1 MYVQQPNSQAFSQ
14 RVLLQA
20 LTEFPASWVLTP
32 VNGKKIPYRQCWQ
45 SEQPVSHEEVAKDIR
60 SGKAKGVGLRTG
72 RISGG
77 IVAIDADGKAAH
89 EKILELSGGIV
100 LPNTVSFSSNRPG
113 RCQYLFYIP
122 CEYWETIHTT
132 KIVTGIKGDDG
143 KEQKLELRWDGCQSV
158 LPPSAHPSTGV
169 YQWRKSFND
178 IEITLAP
185 MWVIEQM
192 LTEQAPGATAQKIQ
206 ISLSPTENWTTTDWA
221 LDYLNALSPYR
232 ADDYDDWL
240 SVGMALHS
248 IDDALLA
255 SWDKWSSQSPKY
267 KPGVCEKKWKSFKN
281 QGVSI
286 GSLAHM
292 AKLDGWQSPFNKST
306 GHSFNST
313 PSRNRGSSGGSGGGD
328 DGSGGN
334 GGGDEKKILPFPQHP
349 IINTNA
355 IKTDILEYLRQDLP
369 ATSEAAFQ
377 IQLRNRYP
385 FASEREIYRLISAC
399 KDELETSE
407 NRLDQRNELEN
418 LIQLGDQSL
427 KLSDYLPSSLASPL
441 NLLSSLL
448 NIRPEVALTSLLV
461 GASSLNKVTTSL
473 TLHRRQGFSVPAS
486 IYSALVAESGQK
498 KSPILKALIN
508 KPLGFL
514 QQEKRLAFQAA
525 LEKYEKDISD
535 WDKCKGQERSEK
547 FPDGKP
553 KKPRQRLY
561 YFTNATGEGLLY
573 QMQSYPDNGMLALV
587 DELAGLFAN
596 RGKYSNGKGSDRQ
609 DMLSAFDG
617 TGATVLRADGTRADL
632 AGMLL
637 SVYGSIQPQV
647 LSQLMQDC
655 TDPDGQ
661 WARFLFVNQPLAAAE
676 LADDDE
682 GGIDLTEL
690 LTKLYRDID
699 GLPAREYRLSHA
711 AFKRYQP
718 VYNQLEKLRVSHPA
732 PGMRAVYSKMEGYI
746 GRLALNLH
754 IINSLMT
761 NQIPDEY
768 VSKETMDKAIA
779 LAKFYI
785 GQVKLIH
792 ANSDSEELTPHIIR
806 LRDASKLA
814 ESAGKSG
821 WIHNRS
827 YLQNLP
833 KKLKEQAQRT
843 GRKTAEVV
851 RSWMREASAMGIGC
865 TRGTGA
871 QLEYHWRCDNNPS
884 EPPPSP
890 TSPPE
895 NNFVGFVG
903 DCRSVVG
910 QQPTAETPV
919 NKEVDHFV
927 GFVGQFSTSSKAFV
941 NEPEINNMVIS
952 NPPQIRKEPGI
963 EPTEPTK
970 FETTAQQAFE
980 LVGQSPTSRQQN
992 LQLQLLTTIAILDI
1006 ISIETEP
1013 YFEREETISGVV
1025 TVCSFEETWEGIQ
1038 RTFELVELSENEK
1051 QEVKRRL
1058 VELGH
1063 GSKIRQLYEQS
1074 QQKVAQP
1081 ERLFKNGDRVQ
1092 YQHWYGILAA
1102 HVSAG
1107 WLVQWDKL
1115 SKSCIKRHGEIP
1127 AIAKHPLKEVDLK
1140 LISKA
1145 THG

>member
-77 IVAIDADGKAAH
+77 LVAIDADGKAAH
-89 EKILELSGGIV
+89 EKILELSGGIA
-100 LPNTVSFSSNRPG
+100 LPLTVSFSSNRRG

-122 CEYWETIHTT
+122 SEYWEKIHTT
-132 KIVTGIKGDDG
+132 KIGTGIKGDDG

-178 IEITLAP
+178 IEIALAP
-185 MWVIEQM
+185 IWVIEQM

-255 SWDKWSSQSPKY
+255 EWDKWSSQSPKY

-313 PSRNRGSSGGSGGGD
+313 PSRNCGSCGGSGGGD

-427 KLSDYLPSSLASPL
+427 KLSDYLPSNLASPL

-561 YFTNATGEGLLY
+561 YFTNTTGEGLLY

-661 WARFLFVNQPLAAAE
+661 WARFLFVSQPLAAAE

-754 IINSLMT
+754 IINSLMA

-768 VSKETMDKAIA
+768 VSLETMDKAIA

-792 ANSDSEELTPHIIR
+792 ANSDSEELAPHIIR

-851 RSWMREASAMGIGC
+851 RSWMREAEAMGIGC

-871 QLEYHWRCDNNPS
+871 QLEYHWLCDNNFS
-884 EPPPSP
+884 EPPPTP
-890 TSPPE
+890 TPPPE

-910 QQPTAETPV
+910 QQPTAETPI

-952 NPPQIRKEPGI
+952 GSAEILHELGI

-970 FETTAQQAFE
+970 FETTAEQGFE
-980 LVGQSPTSRQQN
+980 VVGHSPTSRQQN

-1013 YFEREETISGVV
+1013 YFESEQTISGVV

-1063 GSKIRQLYEQS
+1063 GSKIRQLDEQYL
-1074 QQKVAQP
+1074 QKASQP
-1081 ERLFKNGDRVQ
+1081 EVVFEKGDRVQ
-1092 YQHWYGILAA
+1092 YQHWYGTLAVR
-1102 HVSAG
+1102 VSAG

-1115 SKSCIKRHGEIP
+1115 SKSCAKRHGEIP
-1127 AIAKHPLKEVDLK
+1127 ANAKHPLKEVDLK

>member
-14 RVLLQA
+14 LVLLQA
-20 LTEFPASWVLTP
+20 LTEFPSSWVLTP

-45 SEQPVSHEEVAKDIR
+45 SEQPVSHEEIAKDIR

-77 IVAIDADGKAAH
+77 IIAIDADGPAAH
-89 EKILELSGGIV
+89 EKILELSNGEA
-100 LPNTVSFSSNRPG
+100 LPNTVAFSSNRPG

-122 CEYWETIHTT
+122 PKYWEAIHTT
-132 KIVTGIKGDDG
+132 KIPTGIKDDNG
-143 KEQKLELRWDGCQSV
+143 KEQKLELRWNGCQSV
-158 LPPSAHPSTGV
+158 LPPSAHPSAGV
-169 YQWRKSFND
+169 YQWRKSFKEVA
-178 IEITLAP
+178 IAPAP
-185 MWVIEQM
+185 MWIIEAM
-192 LTEQAPGATAQKIQ
+192 LLETEPQKPEQYRTAYTAKAR
-206 ISLSPTENWTTTDWA
+206 SGKEWSNEEWA
-221 LDYLNALSPYR
+221 LSYLSALNPCR
-232 ADDYDDWL
+232 ADDYEDWVA
-240 SVGMALHS
+240 VGMALHS
-248 IDDALLA
+248 VNDSLLTE
-255 SWDKWSSQSPKY
+255 WDNWSRQSLKY
-267 KPGVCEKKWKSFKN
+267 KPGDCEKKWKSFKR
-281 QGVSI
+281 QGVAI
-286 GSLAHM
+286 GSLGHM
-292 AKLDGWQSPFNKST
+292 AKLDGWRSPVKPT
-306 GHSFNST
+306 QHS
-313 PSRNRGSSGGSGGGD
+313 SRRGNSGGSGSGGD

-334 GGGDEKKILPFPQHP
+334 GGGDENKILHFPKNL
-349 IINTNA
+349 INIDN
-355 IKTDILEYLRQDLP
+355 IKAAILEWLQQDLP
-369 ATSEAAFQ
+369 GSSEAGFQ
-377 IQLRNRYP
+377 IDLRNRYP
-385 FASEREIYRLISAC
+385 FTTEREIKKLIDAC
-399 KDELETSE
+399 KDELETEQS
-407 NRLDQRNELEN
+407 RPDQRDEIEN

-427 KLSDYLPSSLASPL
+427 TLSNYLPACLASPL

-461 GASSLNKVTTSL
+461 GASSLNKTATTL
-473 TLHRRQGFSVPAS
+473 TLHRRQGFSVPPS
-486 IYSALVAESGQK
+486 IYGALVAESGQK

-508 KPLGFL
+508 KPLGKL

-535 WDKCKGQERSEK
+535 WDKCKSQERSEK

-596 RGKYSNGKGSDRQ
+596 RGKYSNGRGSDRQ

-676 LADDDE
+676 LADDGED
-682 GGIDLTEL
+682 GIDLTDL
-690 LTKLYRDID
+690 LTRLYRDID
-699 GLPAREYRLSHA
+699 ELPAREYRLSHA

-768 VSKETMDKAIA
+768 VSLETMEKAIA

-792 ANSDSEELTPHIIR
+792 ANSDSEELAPHIIR

-814 ESAGKSG
+814 ESVGKSG
-821 WIHNRS
+821 WIHNRA

-833 KKLKEQAQRT
+833 KNLKEQAQRV
-843 GRKTAEVV
+843 GGKAAEVV
-851 RSWMREASAMGIGC
+851 RSWMREAEAMGIGR

-871 QLEYHWRCDNNPS
+871 KLEYHWRCDNSPT
-884 EPPPSP
+884 EPPYPP
-890 TSPPE
+890 TPTPE
-895 NNFVGFVG
+895 NKFVGFVG

-910 QQPTAETPV
+910 QQPTAETPI

-927 GFVGQFSTSSKAFV
+927 GFVGQFSTSSTGFV
-941 NEPEINNMVIS
+941 EKPEITNMVIS
-952 NPPQIRKEPGI
+952 NPPQIQKELGI

-970 FETTAQQAFE
+970 FETTAEQGFE

-1013 YFEREETISGVV
+1013 YFESEQTISGVV

-1063 GSKIRQLYEQS
+1063 GAKIRQLYEQS
-1074 QQKVAQP
+1074 QQKAAQP

-1092 YQHWYGILAA
+1092 FQHWYGRFAA
-1102 HVSAG
+1102 YVKSG
-1107 WLVQWDKL
+1107 CLVEWDKMP
-1115 SKSCIKRHGEIP
+1115 KSLLKMYGKAPTQPIAESELVLIKRASVLPE
-1127 AIAKHPLKEVDLK
+1127 K
-1140 LISKA
+1140 
-1145 THG
+1145 

>member
-1 MYVQQPNSQAFSQ
+1 MYVQQSKKFRSL
-14 RVLLQA
+14 VLLSA
-20 LTEFPASWVLTP
+20 VPEFPPSWVLTP
-32 VNGKKIPYRQCWQ
+32 VTGNKIPYRKGWQ
-45 SEQPVSHEEVAKDIR
+45 NENPVSRDDIEEDIR
-60 SGKAKGVGLRTG
+60 SGKARGVGLRTG

-89 EKILELSGGIV
+89 EKILELSGGNK
-100 LPNTVSFSSNRPG
+100 LPETVAFSSGRPG
-113 RCQYLFYIP
+113 RCQYLFFVP
-122 CEYWETIHTT
+122 QEYWEAIHTT
-132 KIVTGIKGDDG
+132 KIGTGVKGDDG

-158 LPPSAHPSTGV
+158 LPPSAHPITEV
-169 YQWRKSFND
+169 YQWRKSYTETA
-178 IEITLAP
+178 IAPAP
-185 MWVIEQM
+185 MWVIEAM
-192 LTEQAPGATAQKIQ
+192 LIEQEPQQPERHTTAYTRKARTGEQWTDTE
-206 ISLSPTENWTTTDWA
+206 WA
-221 LDYLNALSPYR
+221 LSYLSALNPCR

-240 SVGMALHS
+240 TVGMALHS
-248 IDDALLA
+248 ADDSLLTE
-255 SWDKWSSQSPKY
+255 WDTWSSQSPKY
-267 KPGVCEKKWKSFKN
+267 KPGVCEKKWKSFKG
-281 QGVSI
+281 QGVSL

-292 AKLDGWQSPFNKST
+292 AKEDGWRSPFQKST
-306 GHSFNST
+306 GHSYSSNKKL
-313 PSRNRGSSGGSGGGD
+313 RSSGGSGGD

-334 GGGDEKKILPFPQHP
+334 GGAEENKILHFPKNP
-349 IINTNA
+349 INIDN
-355 IKTDILEYLRQDLP
+355 IKAAILEWLQQDLP
-369 ATSEAAFQ
+369 GTSEAGFQ
-377 IQLRNRYP
+377 IDLRNRYP
-385 FASEREIYRLISAC
+385 FTTEREIKKLIDAC
-399 KDELETSE
+399 KDELETEQS
-407 NRLDQRNELEN
+407 RPDQRDEIEN

-427 KLSDYLPSSLASPL
+427 NLSDYLPSSLASPL

-473 TLHRRQGFSVPAS
+473 TLHRRQGFCVPAS

-632 AGMLL
+632 SGMLL

-676 LADDDE
+676 LADDGED
-682 GGIDLTEL
+682 GIDLTDL
-690 LTKLYRDID
+690 LTRLYRDID
-699 GLPAREYRLSHA
+699 ELPAREYRLSHA

-768 VSKETMDKAIA
+768 VSLETMDKAIA

-792 ANSDSEELTPHIIR
+792 ANSDDSELAPHIIR

-843 GRKTAEVV
+843 GCKTAEVV
-851 RSWMREASAMGIGC
+851 RSWMREAEAMGIGC

-884 EPPPSP
+884 EPPPTP
-890 TSPPE
+890 TPPPE
-895 NNFVGFVG
+895 NKFVGFVG

-910 QQPTAETPV
+910 QQPTAETPI

-952 NPPQIRKEPGI
+952 NSPEILHELGI

-970 FETTAQQAFE
+970 FETTAEQGFE
-980 LVGQSPTSRQQN
+980 IVGHSPTSRQQN
-992 LQLQLLTTIAILDI
+992 LQLQLLTTIVILDI

-1013 YFEREETISGVV
+1013 YFESEQTISGVV
-1025 TVCSFEETWEGIQ
+1025 TVCSFEETWEGLQ

-1074 QQKVAQP
+1074 QQKAAQP
-1081 ERLFKNGDRVQ
+1081 ERSFKNGDRVQ
-1092 YQHWYGILAA
+1092 FQHWYGRFAA
-1102 HVSAG
+1102 YVKSG
-1107 WLVQWDKL
+1107 CLVEWDKMP
-1115 SKSCIKRHGEIP
+1115 KSLLKMYGKAPTQPVPESELVLIKRVNALPEQ
-1127 AIAKHPLKEVDLK
+1127 
-1140 LISKA
+1140 
-1145 THG
+1145 

>member
-1 MYVQQPNSQAFSQ
+1 MYAKQDKAFSQ
-14 RVLLQA
+14 SALLKVL
-20 LTEFPASWVLTP
+20 TKFPTTWVLTP
-32 VNGKKIPYRQCWQ
+32 INGNKVPYRKRWQ
-45 SEQPVSHEEVAKDIR
+45 SEEPVSRSAIAKDIQ
-60 SGKAKGVGLRTG
+60 SGFAKGVGIRTG

-77 IVAIDADGKAAH
+77 IVAIDFDGPSAW
-89 EKILELSGGIV
+89 ELARQLGEIPITVAFTSG
-100 LPNTVSFSSNRPG
+100 RQG
-113 RCQYLFYIP
+113 RHQRLYYIP
-122 CEYWETIHTT
+122 EEYWSKITT
-132 KIVTGIKGDDG
+132 KKLKTGVIGDDG
-143 KEQKLELRWDGCQSV
+143 KPEQLELRWDGCQSV

-169 YQWRKSFND
+169 YKWRTSYTET
-178 IEITLAP
+178 EIAPAP

-192 LTEQAPGATAQKIQ
+192 LTEQAPGAPAQKIQ
-206 ISLSPTENWTTTDWA
+206 FSLSPTENWTTTDWA
-221 LDYLNALSPYR
+221 FSYLNALSPYR

-240 SVGMALHS
+240 AVGMALHS
-248 IDDALLA
+248 VDDALLA
-255 SWDKWSSQSPKY
+255 EWDKWSSQSPKY

-281 QGVSI
+281 QGISI

-292 AKLDGWQSPFNKST
+292 AKLDGWQSPFNKPTGRSFSST
-306 GHSFNST
+306 T
-313 PSRNRGSSGGSGGGD
+313 SRNPGSSGGSGGGD

-334 GGGDEKKILPFPQHP
+334 GGGGEKKILQFPQQP
-349 IINTNA
+349 INVDA

-377 IQLRNRYP
+377 VQLRNRYP
-385 FASEREIYRLISAC
+385 FATEREIFRLLSAC
-399 KDELETSE
+399 KDELETEES
-407 NRLDQRNELEN
+407 RSDQRAEVEN

-427 KLSDYLPSSLASPL
+427 KLSDYLPSNLASPL

-473 TLHRRQGFSVPAS
+473 TLHRRQGFCVPAS

-535 WDKCKGQERSEK
+535 WDKCKSQERSEK

-596 RGKYSNGKGSDRQ
+596 RNKYSKGKGSDRQ

-655 TDPDGQ
+655 SDPDGQ

-676 LADDDE
+676 LADDGED
-682 GGIDLTEL
+682 GIDLTDL
-690 LTKLYRDID
+690 LTRLYRDID
-699 GLPAREYRLSHA
+699 ELPAREYRLSHA
-711 AFKRYQP
+711 AFKCYQP

-754 IINSLMT
+754 IINSLMA

-768 VSKETMDKAIA
+768 VSLETMEKAIA

-792 ANSDSEELTPHIIR
+792 ANSDDLELAPHIIR

-814 ESAGKSG
+814 ESVGKSG
-821 WIHNRS
+821 WIHNRA

-833 KKLKEQAQRT
+833 KNLKEQAQRV
-843 GRKTAEVV
+843 GGKAAEVV
-851 RSWMREASAMGIGC
+851 RSWMREAEAMGIGR

-871 QLEYHWRCDNNPS
+871 KLEYHWRCDNSPT
-884 EPPPSP
+884 EPPYPP
-890 TSPPE
+890 TPPPE
-895 NNFVGFVG
+895 NKFVGFVG

-910 QQPTAETPV
+910 QQPTAETPI

-927 GFVGQFSTSSKAFV
+927 GFVGQFSTSSTAFV

-952 NPPQIRKEPGI
+952 GSAEIRKELGI

-970 FETTAQQAFE
+970 IETTAEQGFE

-1013 YFEREETISGVV
+1013 YFESEQTISGVV

-1074 QQKVAQP
+1074 QQKAAQP
-1081 ERLFKNGDRVQ
+1081 ERSFKNGDRVQ
-1092 YQHWYGILAA
+1092 FQHWYGRFAA
-1102 HVSAG
+1102 YVKSG
-1107 WLVQWDKL
+1107 CLVEWDKMP
-1115 SKSCIKRHGEIP
+1115 KSLLKMYGSAPTQPVAESELVLIKRVNALPEQ
-1127 AIAKHPLKEVDLK
+1127 
-1140 LISKA
+1140 
-1145 THG
+1145 